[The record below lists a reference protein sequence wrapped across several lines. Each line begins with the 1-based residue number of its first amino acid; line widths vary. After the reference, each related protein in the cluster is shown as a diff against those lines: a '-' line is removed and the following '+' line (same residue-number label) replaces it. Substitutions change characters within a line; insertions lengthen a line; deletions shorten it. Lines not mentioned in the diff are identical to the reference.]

1 MNYLPFVSWG
11 MYRGANAAE
20 RANFFASWGLM
31 QDLPDSGIIAVIRHR
46 AMRLKMWLKQL

>member
-11 MYRGANAAE
+11 MYGGTSAKE

-31 QDLPDSGIIAVIRHR
+31 ADIKAVAAGAIVIFMSYYR
-46 AMRLKMWLKQL
+46 RLRMA